1 VTDPNAL
8 HTEDAFPE
16 RDAPGAEDA
25 LQDAAEPDW
34 REIVERVR
42 TGNAAGMEDLYS
54 YFGAGIRFHLYRRFG
69 TQDLEDKVHDIF
81 VMIAEAIHAGEPR
94 DPERLAGYIRTIVR
108 RQIATF
114 IEKAVQTRRKQTGI
128 DPGMLLSDHAADP
141 ERKAIER
148 QNMEIAMRVLKSAPQ
163 RDREVLV
170 RFYLE
175 EQSAE
180 EICRELD
187 LSDTQF
193 RLIKSRAK
201 ARFGKL
207 AQARLRLKL
216 GRVLQR

>member
-1 VTDPNAL
+1 VSDP
-8 HTEDAFPE
+8 
-16 RDAPGAEDA
+16 DA
-25 LQDAAEPDW
+25 LKPEAVIEEEIAPDAVEPDW
-34 REIVERVR
+34 SELLERVR
-42 TGNAAGMEDLYS
+42 AGDAGGMEDLYG

-81 VMIAEAIHAGEPR
+81 VMITEAIHAGEPR
-94 DPERLAGYIRTIVR
+94 EPDRLAGYIRTIVR

-114 IEKAVQTRRKQTGI
+114 IEKAVQTRRKQIGI

-148 QNMEIAMRVLKSAPQ
+148 QTMEIAMRILKSAPH

-201 ARFGKL
+201 ARFEKL
-207 AQARLRLKL
+207 AKARLRLRL
-216 GRVLQR
+216 ARILQR